1 MGNIISFKEIFNN
14 SIFRIP
20 DYQRGYS
27 WTQKELDDLWAD
39 LTNTRLHKNSYHFT
53 GILTLNTFNS
63 SDLKSFKEE
72 DFNIV
77 NNKLILNGLEFNTF
91 NLVDGQQRLTTIL
104 IYYLGLSKNKKY
116 CKSTSIFKKIFFC
129 KRRWH

>member
-27 WTQKELDDLWAD
+27 WTQKELDDLSAD
-39 LTNTRLHKNSYHFT
+39 LTNTHLHKNSYHFT

-63 SDLKSFKEE
+63 SDLKSIKEE
-72 DFNIV
+72 GFNVV
-77 NNKLILNGLEFNTF
+77 NNKVVLNGLEFNTF

-104 IYYLGLSKNKKY
+104 IYYLGLSKK
-116 CKSTSIFKKIFFC
+116 
-129 KRRWH
+129 

>member
-39 LTNTRLHKNSYHFT
+39 LTNTHLHKNSYHFT

-63 SDLKSFKEE
+63 SDLKSIKEE
-72 DFNIV
+72 GFNIV
-77 NNKLILNGLEFNTF
+77 DRKSTRLNSSHVRISYAVFCLKKKNNKL
-91 NLVDGQQRLTTIL
+91 
-104 IYYLGLSKNKKY
+104 
-116 CKSTSIFKKIFFC
+116 
-129 KRRWH
+129 